1 MTIGLDW
8 LPQTAYFYLLIFA
21 RVGTMLMLM
30 PAIGE
35 GMIPARMRLT
45 FALLFSLALY
55 PLLVEGLPPFA
66 ENNLLQVMTIL
77 LHEMAVGFIIGGIA
91 RLIVSAAQTAG
102 AIIAFQVGLSI
113 ATAADPT
120 QQGSQGALIGSF
132 LSFLGLTLIFATD
145 MHYLILSAI
154 YDSYTVF
161 SPSSPLMLGD
171 AADLAIRTIS
181 SAFNIAIQ
189 MSGPFIVFGLVFYLG
204 LGILARLMPQ
214 VQVFFVAMPANIGIG
229 LLLLALLLTMMMGWY
244 LTHIEDH
251 FMMLRGGR

>member
-1 MTIGLDW
+1 MTVGLDW
-8 LPQTAYFYLLIFA
+8 LPQTAYFYMLIFA

-45 FALLFSLALY
+45 FALMFSLTLY
-55 PLLVEGLPPFA
+55 PMISPTLPPFDD
-66 ENNLLQVMTIL
+66 NNMLQVVAIL
-77 LHEMAVGFIIGGIA
+77 FHEIAVGLIIGGIA

-102 AIIAFQVGLSI
+102 AIIAFQVGLSS

-120 QQGSQGALIGSF
+120 QQGIQGALVGSF
-132 LSFLGLTLIFATD
+132 LSFMGLTLIFATD
-145 MHYLILSAI
+145 LHYLILSAI
-154 YDSYTVF
+154 FDSYTVF
-161 SPSSPLMLGD
+161 SPTTPLMYGD
-171 AADLAIRTIS
+171 AADLAVRTTA
-181 SAFNIAIQ
+181 SAFSIAIQ

-214 VQVFFVAMPANIGIG
+214 VQVFFVAMPANIGVG
-229 LLLLALLLTMMMGWY
+229 LLLLALLLSMMMGWY
-244 LTHIEDH
+244 LTHIEEH